1 MADPAPPQGR
11 VLENPIKRERDARER
26 AIRSFLWGLLTDL
39 SFTAV
44 TALLTVI
51 GSLEWTT
58 AYWQGVGLML
68 AKTAVQ
74 TVVAYLGRKVIKPI
88 V

>member
-1 MADPAPPQGR
+1 MADPAASQGHA
-11 VLENPIKRERDARER
+11 VENPIKRERDARER

-51 GSLEWTT
+51 GSLEWTAT
-58 AYWQGVGLML
+58 YWQGVGLML

-74 TVVAYLGRKVIKPI
+74 TIVAYLGRKIIKP
-88 V
+88 VV